1 MKDLISV
8 IIPVSNVENYLKE
21 SLDSV
26 LCQTYANLEIIV
38 VDDGSFDGTAK
49 LCDEYSKKD
58 KRIKIV
64 HEPDLNN
71 SEIKNIGLKFATG
84 EYVTFI
90 NGGDYVADNYI
101 ERLYWGLAEHNTD
114 IAFCRYKKYF
124 VSHNEKVYES
134 LENAKS
140 YLLNFDEF
148 VSQAFCL
155 EEGEN
160 SITCSSWRTLFK
172 MEIIRKWNIAFD
184 ESIEIWEDIRFLF
197 DYLKVSLSYYVVDEY
212 LYYYRLDEDMVQKY
226 NNYYIEIKTTAYR
239 HVEKYVKD
247 ENIKGIIKFNLV
259 WNLFYHELSSLSVY
273 YDLEKVKKIYA
284 LEEYKNFKIKTYI
297 QNSKNKSFANV
308 MFMLLIKMRI
318 PKLVW
323 KLNRNRD

>member
-1 MKDLISV
+1 
-8 IIPVSNVENYLKE
+8 
-21 SLDSV
+21 
-26 LCQTYANLEIIV
+26 
-38 VDDGSFDGTAK
+38 
-49 LCDEYSKKD
+49 
-58 KRIKIV
+58 
-64 HEPDLNN
+64 
-71 SEIKNIGLKFATG
+71 
-84 EYVTFI
+84 
-90 NGGDYVADNYI
+90 
-101 ERLYWGLAEHNTD
+101 
-114 IAFCRYKKYF
+114 
-124 VSHNEKVYES
+124 
-134 LENAKS
+134 
-140 YLLNFDEF
+140 
-148 VSQAFCL
+148 
-155 EEGEN
+155 
-160 SITCSSWRTLFK
+160 